1 MSQRE
6 IDLARELQLNVFHE
20 EMTAERVKMIAR
32 VKAKREGKR
41 HTLSIKTARAFKYQI
56 QGRA

>member
-6 IDLARELQLNVFHE
+6 IELARQLQLNVFHE
-20 EMTAERVKMIAR
+20 EMTAERIKMIAR

-41 HTLSIKTARAFKYQI
+41 HTLALRNARAVKYAW
-56 QGRA
+56 QGR